1 MIEGLKTVDILGLE
15 DISIQLGVLSAVVKV
30 DASEEVFI
38 DVNVCDDGEGEAVA
52 VGFSVLANIS
62 EYVVIKSSISD

>member
-38 DVNVCDDGEGEAVA
+38 DVNVCDGEGEAVA